1 MRPVPDDM
9 AAKLMAAAPLFV
21 ERGLDATT
29 MSDIAGASGV
39 PRATLY
45 YHFEGKEAVFAC
57 IIEGVSHALEKAITE
72 ALSTPGTA
80 AERLG
85 RVVMAQLSVYEA
97 DPAAFLATH
106 LELGR
111 TLRLEGMKERVDRGY
126 IQPVARLLE
135 EGMADGTIRPVG
147 HPAAVAAALLAA
159 VGGAASVLLPVDGQR
174 VLDIHDAMMLLMLH
188 GLPAQEPVQ
197 G

>member
-1 MRPVPDDM
+1 VRAIPGDM
-9 AAKLMAAAPLFV
+9 AAKLRLAAPLFV

-29 MSDIAGASGV
+29 MSDIAAASGV

-45 YHFEGKEAVFAC
+45 YHFEGKDAVFAC
-57 IIEGVSHALEKAITE
+57 IIESVSRALETAIRA
-72 ALSTPGTA
+72 ALETPGTA

-85 RVVMAQLSVYEA
+85 RVVVAQLSVYES

-147 HPAAVAAALLAA
+147 HPSAVAAALLAA

-174 VLDIHDAMMLLMLH
+174 VADIHDAMMLLMIH
-188 GLPAQEPVQ
+188 GLPSKEPAQS
-197 G
+197 